1 MNKWKINYVT
11 DVECNEKEVPQKRLD
26 RIYTIDYLSIGSPAI
41 MAAAEGAMVSSLV
54 KYFHETAESLVIET
68 ENSIYHFET
77 VTENEEEN
85 Q

>member
-1 MNKWKINYVT
+1 MSNATTKKYPKKDWT
-11 DVECNEKEVPQKRLD
+11 ESTLSE
-26 RIYTIDYLSIGSPAI
+26 YLSIGSPAI
-41 MAAAEGAMVSSLV
+41 MAAAEGAMISSLV